1 MDVVVDLEVL
11 INQAITRVNP
21 TRASISLGLIRQLPA
36 TPAARG
42 KRRLYSILVCLLV
55 FRVALFRRLGH
66 NVHEPTLVYV
76 TKFSI

>member
-42 KRRLYSILVCLLV
+42 KRRLYSILCLLV